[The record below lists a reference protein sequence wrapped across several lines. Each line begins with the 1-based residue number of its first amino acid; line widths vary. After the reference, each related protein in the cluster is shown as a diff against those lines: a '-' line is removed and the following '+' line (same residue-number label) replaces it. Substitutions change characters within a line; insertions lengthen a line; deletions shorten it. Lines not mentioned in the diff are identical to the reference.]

1 MKRNNDPKVQQDIQ
15 KAQQR
20 LGVLTG
26 RPPQSFA
33 RSGQGGQ
40 GGYGGNGQ
48 EGMVGN
54 QPKGNWWE
62 GYRAHSDQ
70 VPLLTGNQQQ
80 YQNEVLEDLRR
91 NREGTAPKTAA
102 EVLEEKRF
110 HQETAPRI
118 AENYFGKNADSSF
131 SGAYPEALGRG
142 GADLGLR
149 LQAMRD
155 ARENDKEKIALQRNF
170 APVYNKATPGVKQ
183 QIAESG
189 TNLAGELVYD
199 AAKTGGKKLLN
210 YVGNQIW
217 PAADEEEAKKETAPT
232 DTNANTEA
240 PLTQFSW
247 NKPNPLNSRFGK
259 DTFDKNLINYQA
271 GGRTR

>member
-1 MKRNNDPKVQQDIQ
+1 
-15 KAQQR
+15 
-20 LGVLTG
+20 
-26 RPPQSFA
+26 
-33 RSGQGGQ
+33 
-40 GGYGGNGQ
+40 
-48 EGMVGN
+48 MVGN
-54 QPKGNWWE
+54 QPEGNWWE
-62 GYRAHSDQ
+62 GYRAFSDQ

-110 HQETAPRI
+110 HQETAPKI
-118 AENYFGKNADSSF
+118 SQEYFGKNPNSFGSSY
-131 SGAYPEALGRG
+131 AEALGRG

-199 AAKTGGKKLLN
+199 AAKAGGKKLLN

-232 DTNANTEA
+232 DTNSEA